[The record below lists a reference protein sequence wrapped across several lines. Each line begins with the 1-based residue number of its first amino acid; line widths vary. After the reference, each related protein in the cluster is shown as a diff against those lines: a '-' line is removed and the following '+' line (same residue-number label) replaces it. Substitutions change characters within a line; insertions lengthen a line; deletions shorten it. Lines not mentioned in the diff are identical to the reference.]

1 MIIDN
6 IKNRYP
12 KLPYILFSIMILIF
26 ISKAYAFSIFEVNMG
41 IYIPREINFV
51 LVWGFRIC
59 LGLLILFTK
68 WNLDNIAFI
77 AIGFIVTILCK
88 NSNLFAFVVLGV
100 YCKSNKISANYIVKT
115 YLYLTAIFFL
125 GTILLNTFKIIPSS
139 ADVHFRNN
147 NIRNDFGLGNPNA
160 PFLAALPIY
169 AGYIYLRFDKY
180 DNIDR
185 LLLISISLL
194 IYSQTFSRTGLIT
207 IFAILSFVE
216 IVKRVDITKNKY
228 ARFVLSYLPIL
239 IAAFSFFTAKF
250 LNFRF
255 FNKLLS
261 ERPKLWNIYSGHIK
275 LFRNADY
282 FTLRESYP
290 LDNAYI
296 FSFVLYGI
304 VFTLLFLF
312 VYTYFMKQSVI
323 KNNGKVLAICSLFLI
338 YAYGEN
344 MLLNPHLNFTLILAI
359 ASVSG
364 ENIFKNIKLNKK

>member
-1 MIIDN
+1 MIINN

-41 IYIPREINFV
+41 TYTPREINYV

-59 LGLLILFTK
+59 LGLLILFTE
-68 WNLDNIAFI
+68 WNLANIAFI
-77 AIGFIVTILCK
+77 AIGFIITFLCK
-88 NSNLFAFVVLGV
+88 NSNLLSFVVLGV
-100 YCKSNKISANYIVKT
+100 YCKSNKISSKYIVKT

-125 GTILLNTFKIIPSS
+125 GTILLNTFKIIPNS

-147 NIRNDFGLGNPNA
+147 SIRHDFGLGNPNA
-160 PFLAALPIY
+160 PFLAALPLY

-207 IFAILSFVE
+207 IFAILTFVE
-216 IVKRVDITKNKY
+216 VVKRVDITKNKY
-228 ARFVLSYLPIL
+228 TRFILSYLPIL
-239 IAAFSFFTAKF
+239 IVAFSFFTAKF

-261 ERPKLWNIYSGHIK
+261 ERPKLWDIYTGHIK
-275 LFRNADY
+275 LFRNPDY
-282 FTLRESYP
+282 FVLRENYP

-304 VFTLLFLF
+304 VFTVLLLL
-312 VYTYFMKQSVI
+312 VYTYFMRQSAI

-359 ASVSG
+359 ASISG
-364 ENIFKNIKLNKK
+364 ESIFKNIKLNKK